1 MTIKSTADSARQTPR
16 WVGLHILA
24 GLVVALALLPMAYLV
39 IRGAG
44 AGWDGLS
51 YIFSERTVN
60 IALNSLWL
68 ALGVAAA
75 SILIGV
81 PFAFL
86 TTRTDLPARRVWLVA
101 GLLGMVIPSYLGC
114 IAFIEAFGP
123 VGAVQK
129 LLAPLG
135 VNRLP
140 PVYGYFGAWA
150 VITLYTFPY
159 IVLPVRAAL
168 LAVDPAQ
175 EEAARILGLSRWRAF
190 FRVTLPQLRP
200 ALAAGSLLAMLYTLS
215 DFGVVIL
222 MRYNAFTRAIYTA
235 YNSTFDRERAA
246 LLALTLVI
254 LTSVLVFIE
263 RKASKTR
270 GRSVHAGARRKSTP
284 IPLGRWR
291 WPSLIFCAVIVFLSA
306 GIPLIVLTG
315 WALNPNVSSAVPLRL
330 DVLSGQTLAVGG
342 LTALAVGV
350 AALPLA
356 ILGAR
361 GKSRVGRWM
370 IGAAYLGNVL
380 PGLVIGLSMVY
391 FAANY
396 VPSIYQTLP
405 LLIYGCAVRFL
416 PFGISSTQAALAGVS
431 TKLEDAARSLG
442 DTSLKA
448 VWHITVPLARAGVL
462 GGMALVALNA
472 MKELPTTLLLA
483 PIGYRTL
490 ATQAWTAYDSGSR
503 ALIGAPGLL
512 LMAVSAL
519 TLVILLWR
527 EK

>member
-1 MTIKSTADSARQTPR
+1 
-16 WVGLHILA
+16 
-24 GLVVALALLPMAYLV
+24 LVVALTLLPMAYLV

-44 AGWDGLS
+44 AGLDGLA
-51 YIFSERTVN
+51 YVFSERTVE

-68 ALGVAAA
+68 ALGVAGA
-75 SILIGV
+75 SVLIGV

-86 TTRTDLPARRVWLVA
+86 TTRTDLPGRRLWLMA
-101 GLLGMVIPSYLGC
+101 GLMGMVIPSYLGA
-114 IAFIEAFGP
+114 ISFIEAFGP
-123 VGAVQK
+123 VGGLQK
-129 LLAPLG
+129 ILAPLG
-135 VNRLP
+135 VARLP
-140 PVYGYFGAWA
+140 SFYGFFGAWF

-159 IVLPVRAAL
+159 VVLPVRAAL
-168 LAVDPAQ
+168 LSMDTAQ
-175 EEAARILGLSRWRAF
+175 DEAARILGYSRWGAF

-222 MRYNAFTRAIYTA
+222 LRYNAFTRAIYTA

-254 LTSVLVFIE
+254 LTSVLVVIE

-270 GRSVHAGARRKSTP
+270 GRGGHAGAPRKSSP
-284 IPLGRWR
+284 IPLGKWT
-291 WPSLIFCAVIVFLSA
+291 WPALIFCAVLVFISA
-306 GIPLIVLTG
+306 GIPLLVLGG
-315 WALNPNVSSAVPLRL
+315 WALNPNVTSAVPVRL
-330 DVLSGQTLAVGG
+330 EVLAGQTLLVGG
-342 LTALAVGV
+342 LTALTVGI
-350 AALPLA
+350 ASLPLA

-361 GKSRVGRWM
+361 AQSRVAGWL

-396 VPSIYQTLP
+396 APTLYQTLP
-405 LLIYGCAVRFL
+405 LLIYGCGVRFL
-416 PFGISSTQAALAGVS
+416 PFGISSTQAALMGVS
-431 TKLEDAARSLG
+431 AKLEEAARSLG
-442 DTSLKA
+442 DSGMQA

-483 PIGYRTL
+483 PIGFKTL

-512 LMAVSAL
+512 LMGLSAV
-519 TLVILLWR
+519 TLGVLLWR